1 MRVTRRQF
9 ITTATAGVAL
19 GAHRPSGVA
28 RAQAAKPITVAHSVS
43 TFVYGQ
49 HLVARRRSSSRTK
62 V

>member
-9 ITTATAGVAL
+9 ITTQTAGLAL
-19 GAHRPSGVA
+19 AARRPSGVA

-43 TFVYGQ
+43 TSCM
-49 HLVARRRSSSRTK
+49 ASTSSRRRRSSSRTK